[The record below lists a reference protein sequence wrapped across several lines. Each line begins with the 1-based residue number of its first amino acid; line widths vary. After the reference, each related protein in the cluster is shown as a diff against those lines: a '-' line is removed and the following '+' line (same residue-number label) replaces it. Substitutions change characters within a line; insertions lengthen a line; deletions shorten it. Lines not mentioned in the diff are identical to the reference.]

1 MIGKPDRLPAVRGAM
16 NLKNTGRSCMG
27 NRKLLLVGGGGHCR
41 SVLDCVLRS
50 GAYDA
55 IGIVEREGAADKT
68 VLGVPVVGYDADL
81 PRLLADGWQY
91 AAVTLGSIGVPTRRR
106 ALCQQLKALGFQ
118 LPVLTDPSAVIS
130 SHAELA
136 EGTFVGK
143 RAVINAGS
151 SVGVCA
157 ILNTGSVLEHDC
169 TVGGF
174 VHVSPGAVLCGAVQ
188 AEANAHIGAG
198 AVVMQGVRIGHDS
211 IIGAGS
217 VIIRDVPAD
226 CTVVGNPG
234 RILERT

>member
-1 MIGKPDRLPAVRGAM
+1 
-16 NLKNTGRSCMG
+16 MG

-68 VLGVPVVGYDADL
+68 VLGVPVVGHDADL
-81 PRLLADGWQY
+81 PRLLADGWHY
-91 AAVTLGSIGVPTRRR
+91 AAVTLGSIGAPTRRR

-118 LPVLTDPSAVIS
+118 LPVLADPSAVIS

-136 EGTFVGK
+136 EGAFVGK

-151 SVGVCA
+151 SVGACA
-157 ILNTGSVLEHDC
+157 ILNTGSVLVHDC

-174 VHVSPGAVLCGAVQ
+174 VHVSPGAVQ
-188 AEANAHIGAG
+188 AEANAHVGAG
-198 AVVMQGVRIGHDS
+198 AVVMQGVRIGRDS

-234 RILERT
+234 RILERK

>member
-1 MIGKPDRLPAVRGAM
+1 ME
-16 NLKNTGRSCMG
+16 

-41 SVLDCVLRS
+41 SVLDCVLRA

-55 IGIVEREGAADKT
+55 LGIVEREGTAEKT

-91 AAVTLGSIGVPTRRR
+91 AAVTLGSIGATTRRR
-106 ALCQQLKALGFQ
+106 ALYQQLKALGFQ
-118 LPVLTDPSAVIS
+118 FPVIADPSAVIS

-136 EGTFVGK
+136 EGAFIGK

-157 ILNTGSVLEHDC
+157 ILNTGSVVEHDC
-169 TVGGF
+169 TVGDF
-174 VHVSPGAVLCGAVQ
+174 VHVSPGAVICGAVQ

-198 AVVMQGVRIGHDS
+198 AAVMQGIHIGQNA

-217 VIIRDVPAD
+217 VIIRNIPAD

-234 RILERT
+234 RILERK

>member
-1 MIGKPDRLPAVRGAM
+1 
-16 NLKNTGRSCMG
+16 MG

-55 IGIVEREGAADKT
+55 IGIVEREGAAGTT
-68 VLGVPVVGYDADL
+68 VLGVPVVGHDADL
-81 PRLLADGWQY
+81 PRLLADGWHY
-91 AAVTLGSIGVPTRRR
+91 AAVTLGSIGAPTRRH
-106 ALCQQLKALGFQ
+106 ALYQQLKALGFQ
-118 LPVLTDPSAVIS
+118 LPVLADPSAVIS

-157 ILNTGSVLEHDC
+157 ILNTGSVIEHDC
-169 TVGGF
+169 MVGGC
-174 VHVSPGAVLCGAVQ
+174 VHVSCGAVQ
-188 AEANAHIGAG
+188 AEANVHIGAG
-198 AVVMQGVRIGHDS
+198 AVVMQGVRIGRDS

-234 RILERT
+234 RILERK